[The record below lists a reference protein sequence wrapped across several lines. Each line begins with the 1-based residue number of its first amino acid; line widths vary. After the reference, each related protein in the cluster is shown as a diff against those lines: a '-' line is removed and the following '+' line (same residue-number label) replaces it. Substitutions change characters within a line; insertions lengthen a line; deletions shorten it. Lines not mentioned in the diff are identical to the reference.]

1 MASRAP
7 RSVDRRPWVGMAGLL
22 TGCGTTGIGIVL
34 GLDPDVILL
43 RAFAAGVAMAVVA
56 AVVKGMVTRILR
68 PE

>member
-1 MASRAP
+1 
-7 RSVDRRPWVGMAGLL
+7 MAGLL